1 MINFIFNTDKYDK
14 IGIKYRYQ
22 DFNSFLKDYKIEY
35 SISNACQKHCFNIVD
50 LFYMK
55 IIDLNLITHVIY
67 FVVVQKRYLKQ
78 FRVM

>member
-1 MINFIFNTDKYDK
+1 MVNFIFNTDKYDK

-50 LFYMK
+50 LFYTLLYN
-55 IIDLNLITHVIY
+55 IC
-67 FVVVQKRYLKQ
+67 KQ
-78 FRVM
+78 RIEVKYYESYRMV